1 MKFMKNS
8 LLIILFFLFFSFVSE
23 GQKRKNTSHKKAH
36 LTREQVYECKIL
48 NKYSN
53 AQLWKIEPFKSA
65 KKIEIVSFPFND
77 IMHFDS
83 TSMSEEYEANDKMPM
98 KNGELDMSF
107 VKEKIPLDSSSTL
120 SLMNILFNVGFRG
133 KPIMIEVMKCYSPRH
148 AVLFYDDKNS
158 SKPNVY
164 YEICFECYHFYA
176 FENQERMYD
185 KYKLGDFCD
194 EKFKL
199 LEDLFRKIG
208 IKEGFNFGRK

>member
-1 MKFMKNS
+1 MKYI
-8 LLIILFFLFFSFVSE
+8 LLIISFLLFHSFVSE
-23 GQKRKNTSHKKAH
+23 GQKRKNIPHKKVY
-36 LTREQVYECKIL
+36 LTREQVYECKTL

-53 AQLWKIEPFKSA
+53 AQLWRIEPFRSA
-65 KKIEIVSFPFND
+65 KKIEIVSFPYND

-83 TSMSEEYEANDKMPM
+83 TSMREEYEANDKMPM

-107 VKEKIPLDSSSTL
+107 VKEKITLDSSSTL
-120 SLMNILFNVGFRG
+120 SLMNILFNVVFRG

-158 SKPNVY
+158 SKPYVY
-164 YEICFECYHFYA
+164 YEICFECQHFYV
-176 FENQERMYD
+176 FENKERMSD

-194 EKFKL
+194 GKFKL

-208 IKEGFNFGRK
+208 IKEGFDFGRR